1 MKINDLPLRELFD
14 KLRQAGWV
22 LGIDEYELLL
32 EALMKGFGIEDEAA
46 LKRLCKTLWVK
57 SVEDEK
63 IFNSYFKEVMS
74 KPLDN
79 PLVTVEKP
87 TAAKP
92 AIPIT
97 QPPVQLTPS
106 KSLLRSWLDSLKK
119 IITKPTNEPLT
130 NQQLEPENQQIP
142 EIQEQPPTQPS
153 SEAEKS
159 EPAESEFMPQEVAVE
174 IDDEV
179 QLLKTIT
186 SEQFLLYS
194 DYLPLTKR
202 KMKQTWRYLRRPI
215 REGPLVELDVT
226 ATIEKIIRDGFFL
239 EPVLVPQRRNRVELV
254 LLLDVDGSMVAFHPL
269 GDRLKETAT
278 RGGKLGAS
286 RVYYFHNCPVDYV
299 YGKPGYSEAVRVEE
313 MLRGLSPN
321 RACLLIFSDAGAAR
335 GGYSEDRL
343 QLTERFLGQC
353 QQHLR
358 YLVWVNPVPRERWAM
373 STAGEIGKL
382 IPMFEC
388 DRLGLQNA
396 VKVLRGNPVSWS

>member
-1 MKINDLPLRELFD
+1 MKVNDLPLRELFD

-63 IFNSYFKEVMS
+63 NFNSYFEVMS
-74 KPLDN
+74 KSLEN
-79 PLVTVEKP
+79 PLVTVEQP
-87 TAAKP
+87 TAQ
-92 AIPIT
+92 
-97 QPPVQLTPS
+97 QPPIPTAQPQVKQVKTTPTLPRNDERVS
-106 KSLLRSWLDSLKK
+106 PDKL
-119 IITKPTNEPLT
+119 PPPEPRRD
-130 NQQLEPENQQIP
+130 
-142 EIQEQPPTQPS
+142 QPPQPQTQPS

-358 YLVWVNPVPRERWAM
+358 YLVWVNPVPRERWAK

>member
-1 MKINDLPLRELFD
+1 MKVNDLPLRELFD
-14 KLRQAGWV
+14 KLRQAGFV

-63 IFNSYFKEVMS
+63 IFNSYFEKVMS
-74 KPLDN
+74 QPLEN

-87 TAAKP
+87 TPAKP
-92 AIPIT
+92 AIPTT
-97 QPPVQLTPS
+97 QPQVKQGKTTPTLPRNDERVS
-106 KSLLRSWLDSLKK
+106 PDKL
-119 IITKPTNEPLT
+119 PPPEPRRD
-130 NQQLEPENQQIP
+130 EPP
-142 EIQEQPPTQPS
+142 QPPTQPS

-159 EPAESEFMPQEVAVE
+159 EPDESEFMLPEVAVE
-174 IDDEV
+174 MDDEV

-186 SEQFLLYS
+186 SEQFFLSS

-202 KMKQTWRYLRRPI
+202 EMKQTWRYLRLPI

-239 EPVLVPQRRNRVELV
+239 EPVLVPRRRNLVELV
-254 LLLDVDGSMVAFHPL
+254 LLLDIDGSMVAFHPL
-269 GDRLKETAT
+269 GDRLKDTAT

-299 YGKPGYSEAVRVEE
+299 YGKPGYSEAVRVED
-313 MLRGLSPN
+313 MLSGLSAN
-321 RACLLIFSDAGAAR
+321 RACMLIFSDAGAAR

-343 QLTERFLGQC
+343 QLTERFLRQC

-358 YLVWVNPVPRERWAM
+358 YLVWVNPVPRERWAR
-373 STAGEIGKL
+373 STAGEIAKL
-382 IPMFEC
+382 IPMLEC

>member
-1 MKINDLPLRELFD
+1 MKVNDLPLRELFD
-14 KLRQAGWV
+14 KLRQAGFV

-63 IFNSYFKEVMS
+63 IFNSYFEKVMS
-74 KPLDN
+74 QPLEN

-87 TAAKP
+87 TPAKP
-92 AIPIT
+92 AIPTT
-97 QPPVQLTPS
+97 QPQVKQGKTTPTLPRNDERVS
-106 KSLLRSWLDSLKK
+106 PDKL
-119 IITKPTNEPLT
+119 PPPEPRRD
-130 NQQLEPENQQIP
+130 EPP
-142 EIQEQPPTQPS
+142 QPPTQPS

-159 EPAESEFMPQEVAVE
+159 EPDESEFMLPEVAVE
-174 IDDEV
+174 MDDEV

-186 SEQFLLYS
+186 SEQFFLSS

-202 KMKQTWRYLRRPI
+202 EMKQTWRYLRLPI

-239 EPVLVPQRRNRVELV
+239 EPVLVPRRRNLVELV
-254 LLLDVDGSMVAFHPL
+254 LLLDIDGSMVAFHPL
-269 GDRLKETAT
+269 GDRLKDTAT

-299 YGKPGYSEAVRVEE
+299 YGKPGYSEAVRVED
-313 MLRGLSPN
+313 MLSGLSAN
-321 RACLLIFSDAGAAR
+321 RACMLIFSDAGAAR

-343 QLTERFLGQC
+343 QLTERFLRQC

-358 YLVWVNPVPRERWAM
+358 YLVWVNPVPRERWAR
-373 STAGEIGKL
+373 STAGEIAKL
-382 IPMFEC
+382 IPMLEC

-396 VKVLRGNPVSWS
+396 VKVLRGNPVSQS

>member
-1 MKINDLPLRELFD
+1 MKVNDLPLRELFD

-63 IFNSYFKEVMS
+63 NFNSYFNEVMS
-74 KPLDN
+74 KSLEN
-79 PLVTVEKP
+79 PLVTVEQP
-87 TAAKP
+87 TAQ
-92 AIPIT
+92 
-97 QPPVQLTPS
+97 QPPIPTAQPQVKQVKTTPTLPRNDERVS
-106 KSLLRSWLDSLKK
+106 PDKL
-119 IITKPTNEPLT
+119 PPPEPRRD
-130 NQQLEPENQQIP
+130 
-142 EIQEQPPTQPS
+142 QPPQPQTQPS

-174 IDDEV
+174 IDDDV

-186 SEQFLLYS
+186 SKQFLLYS

-254 LLLDVDGSMVAFHPL
+254 LLLDVDGSMVAFHLL